1 MVCCRT
7 IAQLRRGI
15 EAGDFAQSERL
26 AHTIEGL
33 AGSIGARRVRTA
45 AQRLEGALA
54 NTVESLGVGDL

>member
-1 MVCCRT
+1 M
-7 IAQLRRGI
+7 RRGI

-33 AGSIGARRVRTA
+33 AGSIGARRVRAA

-54 NTVESLGVGDL
+54 NHVENLGVGDL